1 MATVTRNKL
10 NSLYNHLPVGQPVTS
25 AELAVLGISNSLST
39 QYVRSGWLNRLQRGV
54 FCRPVEPLREAPSLL
69 LLERQV
75 AGLHIGGRSALDSHG
90 IRQYVAQRPRLTL
103 FGLRAATLPEWFT
116 TPFPADYHRKTL
128 FDETAEKLLYVSRL
142 GEHADK
148 PLVSEP
154 ERAWLEMLSDVGV
167 RQSLAEVREIAE
179 SLYTLRAAVM
189 NTLLVRCTSVKTV
202 RLCLQLAND
211 VTAPWAPKIDVTRLR
226 TGSNTR
232 WVSRT
237 PDGLLV
243 LPP

>member
-1 MATVTRNKL
+1 MATAKRNKL
-10 NSLYNHLPVGQPVTS
+10 NSLYGHLSDGQPVTS
-25 AELAVLGISNSLST
+25 AELAALGISNSLST

-54 FCRPVEPLREAPSLL
+54 FCRPSEPLREAPSLL
-69 LLERQV
+69 LLEQLV
-75 AGLHIGGRSALDSHG
+75 AGLHVGGRSALDRHG
-90 IRQYVAQRPRLTL
+90 FRQYVAQQPRLTL
-103 FGLRAATLPEWFT
+103 FGLRAATLPNWFT
-116 TPFPADYHRKTL
+116 TQFPADYHQKTL
-128 FDETAEKLLYVSRL
+128 FDETAEKLLHVSRH
-142 GEHADK
+142 GELAGK

-189 NTLLVRCTSVKTV
+189 NELLVRCTSVKTV
-202 RLCLQLAND
+202 RLCLQLASD
-211 VTAPWAPKIDVTRLR
+211 VKAPWAPKIDVTRLR

-243 LPP
+243 LLP